1 MLVEAF
7 AQSLQQTS
15 FEVVVGEQV
24 GSYWDPS
31 LPRHQNLIEAC
42 GTTMGAPKEV
52 LVHDVAGLS
61 SPRSSLSVLL
71 TRRG

>member
-1 MLVEAF
+1 MVEAF
-7 AQSLQQTS
+7 APSWQQTS
-15 FEVVVGEQV
+15 FEVADDERV
-24 GSYWDPS
+24 GSHLDPN